1 MKSCK
6 ISIVSSIIV
15 GIMVCGMLAAC
26 GAAESQMKNPPAAGL
41 GISEAIEKNI
51 PDNVVPSSEEPTNGG
66 TAQFETGIRP

>member
-26 GAAESQMKNPPAAGL
+26 GAAESQMKNPPAEGL
-41 GISEAIEKNI
+41 GVSEVFEKNI
-51 PDNVVPSSEEPTNGG
+51 PDNVVPSAEEPANGG